1 MVELIKEFPLS
12 DIGGQMMEEKIRK
25 VAYTKQE
32 VNIMIDRAVKVA
44 VEEARRIDAE
54 SMRKHNRDATVISM
68 ILGFTALAL
77 FVDGLLR
84 LLGIIPPFMQIDI
97 DVLDKI
103 VERVE
108 NDVIDKV
115 RQVPIQKILQ
125 SGFRWMVLIFV
136 VCWVITLV
144 YAVRLMY
151 SLYSTTDYGVI
162 EGKKVIR
169 KIPHPEMMEVK
180 PGDEL
185 MVVKFG
191 DEEPKDEL
199 HEELKNRIEELED
212 DDEDDDG
219 EGDVVISR
227 R

>member
-115 RQVPIQKILQ
+115 RQVPI
-125 SGFRWMVLIFV
+125 RRLI
-136 VCWVITLV
+136 
-144 YAVRLMY
+144 
-151 SLYSTTDYGVI
+151 
-162 EGKKVIR
+162 
-169 KIPHPEMMEVK
+169 
-180 PGDEL
+180 
-185 MVVKFG
+185 
-191 DEEPKDEL
+191 
-199 HEELKNRIEELED
+199 NR
-212 DDEDDDG
+212 
-219 EGDVVISR
+219 
-227 R
+227 